1 MKKSLTKLF
10 VASMMLGVTFSIYSC
25 NSKEEKASATSKN
38 NQVNT
43 KSDKEENGKIAYVC
57 IDSIINNYEF
67 CTEHSKVL
75 EKRMNNIKATL
86 ASKGKA
92 LQNSAINF
100 QQKVQSG
107 AITSQ
112 EQAQKI
118 QASLQ
123 KQQME
128 LENLQDKYSA
138 QFEKERQKYN
148 EEMKDSIENFLK
160 DYNKDHK
167 YAMILSKV
175 ENNILYADKSMDI
188 TEDVLIGLNKRYKSS
203 KDKQVKKQK

>member
-1 MKKSLTKLF
+1 MNKPLTKLF
-10 VASMMLGVTFSIYSC
+10 VASMMIGATVCFSSCDPKPGKAVTTAED
-25 NSKEEKASATSKN
+25 SKEAKTEVAEN
-38 NQVNT
+38 N
-43 KSDKEENGKIAYVC
+43 KIAYVC

-86 ASKGKA
+86 AAKGKA
-92 LQNSAINF
+92 LQNSAISF

-107 AITSQ
+107 EIKSQ
-112 EQAQKI
+112 EQAQKM

-123 KQQME
+123 KQQID

-148 EEMKDSIENFLK
+148 EEMKDSIENFLN

-175 ENNILYADKSMDI
+175 ENNILYAEKKMDI
-188 TEDVLIGLNKRYKSS
+188 TEDVLNGLNKRYKSS
-203 KDKQVKKQK
+203 KTAKTSKK

>member
-1 MKKSLTKLF
+1 
-10 VASMMLGVTFSIYSC
+10 MMLGVTLVFTAAIP
-25 NSKEEKASATSKN
+25 KEKKHLPHQRTIKLTLKAI
-38 NQVNT
+38 
-43 KSDKEENGKIAYVC
+43 KEENGKIAYVC

-123 KQQME
+123 KATNGIREPSGQI
-128 LENLQDKYSA
+128 
-138 QFEKERQKYN
+138 FCT
-148 EEMKDSIENFLK
+148 
-160 DYNKDHK
+160 
-167 YAMILSKV
+167 V
-175 ENNILYADKSMDI
+175 
-188 TEDVLIGLNKRYKSS
+188 
-203 KDKQVKKQK
+203 

>member
-1 MKKSLTKLF
+1 MIKSLTTLF
-10 VASMMLGVTFSIYSC
+10 IASMTIGTAVIFTSC
-25 NSKEEKASATSKN
+25 DPKPRQTPSATPNSQSAAKGDN
-38 NQVNT
+38 
-43 KSDKEENGKIAYVC
+43 EECGKIAYVC
-57 IDSIINNYEF
+57 IDTIINSYEF
-67 CTEHSKVL
+67 CIEHSKLL

-86 ASKGKA
+86 AAKGKA
-92 LQNSAINF
+92 LQNSAISF

-123 KQQME
+123 KQQIE

-148 EEMKDSIENFLK
+148 DEMKDSIENFLK
-160 DYNKDHK
+160 DYNKEHK
-167 YAMILSKV
+167 YSMILSKV
-175 ENNILYADKSMDI
+175 ENNILYADKKMDI
-188 TEDVLIGLNKRYKSS
+188 TEDVLNGLNKRYKSS
-203 KDKQVKKQK
+203 KGSNTKKQK